1 MVGLIASHIPI
12 FHFQFERFFHWR
24 DPGFLYSFSKSI
36 FHSLYW
42 FKSLGVGSG
51 AAGLSVRRG
60 LGWFQPAPRAPPQ
73 GTVSS
78 AGGTSVRI

>member
-12 FHFQFERFFHWR
+12 SHFQFERFFHWR
-24 DPGFLYSFSKSI
+24 DPGFLYSFSTSI

-42 FKSLGVGSG
+42 LKSLGVGSG

-60 LGWFQPAPRAPPQ
+60 LGWFQPAPRAPAQ